1 MDDLS
6 KFDLTQM
13 SNNLSTLSD
22 KINLVDNSTK
32 ANSEQISDIQLSLK
46 NIEQKTLNSI
56 KNSKNSDLN
65 IKLAMNQMLNN
76 VEFNN
81 IYSLLKSEKNVK
93 NFEYNDE
100 FRQKCGEIVDNKIQ
114 VELEKIKIENEN
126 LWKKAIE
133 ANEKLNK
140 PGEIKEIIDNVP
152 ATVIPLN
159 DSAKRIMDVDY
170 YNGSNDNPKVNNLD
184 EKLNLINE
192 KDKDKD
198 KDKNKENEIEDNAKK
213 NEEKNESNNNEN
225 EIKEDSKEE
234 DEEDGGEDA
243 EEADKK
249 DNIEKEEEGEGEDK
263 KSDKQEDEED
273 NGGGEEEDGEE
284 DDDDEGEKGD

>member
-126 LWKKAIE
+126 L
-133 ANEKLNK
+133 
-140 PGEIKEIIDNVP
+140 
-152 ATVIPLN
+152 
-159 DSAKRIMDVDY
+159 
-170 YNGSNDNPKVNNLD
+170 
-184 EKLNLINE
+184 
-192 KDKDKD
+192 
-198 KDKNKENEIEDNAKK
+198 
-213 NEEKNESNNNEN
+213 
-225 EIKEDSKEE
+225 
-234 DEEDGGEDA
+234 
-243 EEADKK
+243 
-249 DNIEKEEEGEGEDK
+249 
-263 KSDKQEDEED
+263 
-273 NGGGEEEDGEE
+273 
-284 DDDDEGEKGD
+284 

>member
-1 MDDLS
+1 M
-6 KFDLTQM
+6 KERIQ
-13 SNNLSTLSD
+13 
-22 KINLVDNSTK
+22 I
-32 ANSEQISDIQLSLK
+32 EQIMRRT
-46 NIEQKTLNSI
+46 QKI
-56 KNSKNSDLN
+56 
-65 IKLAMNQMLNN
+65 
-76 VEFNN
+76 
-81 IYSLLKSEKNVK
+81 KSEKNVK

-192 KDKDKD
+192 KDKDK
-198 KDKNKENEIEDNAKK
+198 NKENEIEDNAKK

-234 DEEDGGEDA
+234 DEEDGGEVD